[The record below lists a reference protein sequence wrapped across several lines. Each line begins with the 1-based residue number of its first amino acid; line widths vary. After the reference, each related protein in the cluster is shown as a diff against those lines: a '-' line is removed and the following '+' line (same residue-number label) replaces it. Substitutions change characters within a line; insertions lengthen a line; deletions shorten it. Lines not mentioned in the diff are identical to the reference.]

1 MNIKRK
7 LLAGLMAACVT
18 AGLTTGLTACGSDS
32 ADGTVNLTFQI
43 WDVAQRD
50 GMQAMCDAYTEQ
62 HPNVHI
68 EVQVTS
74 WDEYGPSWRRPPSP
88 TRCPTSSG
96 CTPTKS

>member
-1 MNIKRK
+1 MKK
-7 LLAGLMAACVT
+7 LHRIATGAIAALMAAGL
-18 AGLTTGLTACGSDS
+18 AGCAGAGAD
-32 ADGTVNLTFQI
+32 DGTVNLTFQI

-74 WDEYGPSWRRPPSP
+74 
-88 TRCPTSSG
+88 
-96 CTPTKS
+96 